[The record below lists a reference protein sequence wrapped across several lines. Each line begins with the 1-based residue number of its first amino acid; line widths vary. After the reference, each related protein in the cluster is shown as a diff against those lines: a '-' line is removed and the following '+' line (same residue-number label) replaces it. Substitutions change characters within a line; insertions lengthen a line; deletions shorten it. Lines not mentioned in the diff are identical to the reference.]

1 MRRVIVTGGGTGMGR
16 AIAERFAS
24 AGEEVHILGRR
35 KEVLERVASDSAGLR
50 IVPLAV
56 DLTDEDAVLA
66 AADQL
71 SAEPVDVLVNNAGGI
86 IKEAPVDLKGAFD
99 IYRRTIDA
107 NLLSAMMLTQA
118 LWPAF
123 QRPGGRVVNISS
135 IAAHRGGGDAYA
147 AAKAGLCGW
156 GLDLAKRGGPDGIT
170 VNTLTPGYVQDT
182 EFFTKEGRSG
192 RHDTLTAETLVG
204 RAGTPDDVAAVVAF
218 LASPEAGW
226 TTGQVLGVNGG
237 ALPGR

>member
-16 AIAERFAS
+16 AIAERLAR
-24 AGEEVHILGRR
+24 AGDEVHVLGRR
-35 KEVLERVASDSAGLR
+35 KAVLDRVVAGNPEAR
-50 IVPLAV
+50 IIPLSV

-66 AADQL
+66 AAEQL

-86 IKEAPVDLKGAFD
+86 IKETPVDTKGAFD

-123 QRPGGRVVNISS
+123 RRPGGRVVNISS

-156 GLDLAKRGGPDGIT
+156 GIDLAKRGGPDGIT

-192 RHDTLTAETLVG
+192 RHDTLAAETMVG
-204 RAGTPDDVAAVVAF
+204 RAGTPDDVAAVVEF
-218 LASPEAGW
+218 LASPEASW

-237 ALPGR
+237 ALPGH

>member
-16 AIAERFAS
+16 AIAEMFVS
-24 AGEEVHILGRR
+24 GGDEVYVLGRR
-35 KEVLERVASDSAGLR
+35 REPLERVAAAHPGGR
-50 IVPLAV
+50 VVPLPV
-56 DLTDEDAVLA
+56 DLTDEEAVLA
-66 AADQL
+66 VAERLSEAA
-71 SAEPVDVLVNNAGGI
+71 VDVLVNNAGGI
-86 IKEAPVDLKGAFD
+86 IKENPVDTRGLFD
-99 IYRRTIDA
+99 LYRRTIDA

-123 QRPGGRVVNISS
+123 RRPGGRVVNISS

-156 GLDLAKRGGPDGIT
+156 GIDLARRGGPDGIT

-182 EFFTKEGRSG
+182 EFFTEEGRSS
-192 RHDTLTAETLVG
+192 RHDTLAAETMVG
-204 RAGTPDDVAAVVAF
+204 RAGTPDDIAAVVGF
-218 LASPEAGW
+218 LASPEASW

-237 ALPGR
+237 ALPGH

>member
-16 AIAERFAS
+16 AIAERLAS
-24 AGEEVHILGRR
+24 EGDEVHILGRR
-35 KEVLERVASDSAGLR
+35 EEALDRVVAHNPEAR
-50 IVPLAV
+50 IIPLPV

-66 AADQL
+66 AAGELAD
-71 SAEPVDVLVNNAGGI
+71 EPVDVLVNNAGGI
-86 IKEAPVDLKGAFD
+86 LKEAPVDLKGAFD

-107 NLLSAMMLTQA
+107 NLLSAMMLTRA

-123 QRPGGRVVNISS
+123 RRPGGRIVNISS

-156 GLDLAKRGGPDGIT
+156 GIDLAGRGGPDGIT
-170 VNTLTPGYVQDT
+170 VNTITPGYVQDT
-182 EFFTKEGRSG
+182 EFFTGEGRSA
-192 RHDTLTAETLVG
+192 RHETLAAETMVG
-204 RAGTPDDVAAVVAF
+204 RAGVPDDVAAAVAF
-218 LASPEAGW
+218 LASPEASW